1 MPDHHIHEPA
11 HKEEGSLEDLI
22 LSALPSRRKALWF
35 LGASALST
43 SALAACGGGSGGT
56 TISTS
61 STASS
66 SSSSAASSSSSS
78 DSSSSSSSSSS
89 ASGECTLAAT
99 ETNGPYPADGT
110 NSVNGSIVNVLT
122 ESGVVR
128 SDITTSFGS
137 YSGTAAGVPLTLTIT
152 VEDYS
157 LGCTPL
163 EGYAVYIW
171 HCDRSGLY
179 SLYSSGVTAQNY
191 LRGVQ
196 VTDANGKVTF
206 TTIFPAC
213 YSGRMPHIHVE
224 VYVSLSTATTSN
236 NSVKITQLTFDRST
250 CETVYNNAS
259 GYSASVSN
267 LAAISFA
274 SDNVFSDDSSAQL
287 AAATV
292 SLSGDYSSGFTG
304 TVSIA
309 VP

>member
-1 MPDHHIHEPA
+1 MSDHQTSEPA

-22 LSALPSRRKALWF
+22 LSALPSRRKTLWF

-43 SALAACGGGSGGT
+43 GALAACGGGGGT

-61 STASS
+61 T
-66 SSSSAASSSSSS
+66 
-78 DSSSSSSSSSS
+78 SSSSSSSSSS
-89 ASGECTLAAT
+89 SNSSSSSSSSSSSTGECTLAAT

-110 NSVNGSIVNVLT
+110 NSVSGSIVNVLT
-122 ESGVVR
+122 QSGVVR
-128 SDITTSFGS
+128 SDITSSFGS

-196 VTDANGKVTF
+196 VTDANGQVTF

-224 VYVSLSTATTSN
+224 VYASLSTATTSN
-236 NSVKITQLTFDRST
+236 NSIKIAQLAFDRTT
-250 CETVYNNAS
+250 CEKVYNNAS
-259 GYSASVSN
+259 GYSASVRN
-267 LAAISFA
+267 LAAITFA
-274 SDNVFSDDSSAQL
+274 SDNVFSDDTSAQL

-292 SLSGDYSSGFTG
+292 SLTGDYSSGFTG
-304 TVSIA
+304 TVLVA

>member
-1 MPDHHIHEPA
+1 
-11 HKEEGSLEDLI
+11 
-22 LSALPSRRKALWF
+22 
-35 LGASALST
+35 
-43 SALAACGGGSGGT
+43 
-56 TISTS
+56 
-61 STASS
+61 
-66 SSSSAASSSSSS
+66 
-78 DSSSSSSSSSS
+78 
-89 ASGECTLAAT
+89 
-99 ETNGPYPADGT
+99 
-110 NSVNGSIVNVLT
+110 VLT
-122 ESGVVR
+122 QSGIVR
-128 SDITTSFGS
+128 SNITTSFGS

-196 VTDANGKVTF
+196 VTDANGQVTF

-224 VYVSLSTATTSN
+224 VYASLSTATTSN
-236 NSVKITQLTFDRST
+236 NAVKITQLAFDRTT
-250 CETVYNNAS
+250 CQTVYSNAT
-259 GYSASVSN
+259 GYSASVTN
-267 LAAISFA
+267 LAAISF
-274 SDNVFSDDSSAQL
+274 STDNVFSDDTSAQL

-292 SLSGDYSSGFTG
+292 SLSGDYTNGFTG
-304 TVSIA
+304 TVTVA